1 MSTIVY
7 HISHIAFRVLNVV
20 DVNVVAAD
28 SERERERQRGR
39 GSLLAGC
46 VKWKDARLPFGA
58 DAFNY

>member
-28 SERERERQRGR
+28 RERERQRGR

-46 VKWKDARLPFGA
+46 VKWKEDTRLPFGA